1 MADAPK
7 FIISTT
13 ERRKIYVLLIVN
25 VMDFRYVWKNKII
38 NCSEKGWLTFEFLVT
53 PSRSFI
59 TMYGFLFFEYYKDLP
74 KTTTY
79 KNEKQNLLQNPEL
92 SN

>member
-1 MADAPK
+1 
-7 FIISTT
+7 
-13 ERRKIYVLLIVN
+13 
-25 VMDFRYVWKNKII
+25 
-38 NCSEKGWLTFEFLVT
+38 
-53 PSRSFI
+53 
-59 TMYGFLFFEYYKDLP
+59 MYGFLFFEYYKDLP